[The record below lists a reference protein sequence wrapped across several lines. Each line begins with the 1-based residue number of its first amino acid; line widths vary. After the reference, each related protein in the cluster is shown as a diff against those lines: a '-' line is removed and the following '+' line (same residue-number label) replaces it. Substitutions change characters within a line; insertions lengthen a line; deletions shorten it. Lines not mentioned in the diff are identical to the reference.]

1 MPALHILGMV
11 ILRRGSRGGEM
22 GEFSPPLYLSPLLSF
37 LFSYPLNI
45 EIIFDFPDV
54 ITKIHPPFQN
64 PGSALEYN
72 RKLFSDC
79 PVAVLATSVRE
90 RNVTDVT

>member
-1 MPALHILGMV
+1 
-11 ILRRGSRGGEM
+11 M

-45 EIIFDFPDV
+45 EIIFDFPGV

-64 PGSALEYN
+64 PGSALEWVSQFDVMKKKMLILSIGEHFN
-72 RKLFSDC
+72 KLIHSC
-79 PVAVLATSVRE
+79 I
-90 RNVTDVT
+90 